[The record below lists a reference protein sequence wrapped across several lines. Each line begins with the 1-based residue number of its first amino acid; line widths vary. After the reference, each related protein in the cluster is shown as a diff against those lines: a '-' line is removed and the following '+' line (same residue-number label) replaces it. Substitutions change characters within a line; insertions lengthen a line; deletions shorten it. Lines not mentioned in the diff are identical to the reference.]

1 MAITI
6 NGTTGIAGVDGS
18 ASTPA
23 VQGTDTNTGIFY
35 PAADTIAF
43 GEGGAEVMRIDS
55 SGNVGIGTTSPG
67 ARFNPVVSYVAST
80 IVTGIKLS
88 TVGGYN
94 TGSGTAIDF
103 GQDQGTYSTWV
114 TGRIASPRTA
124 SSWGGSLTFSTND
137 DSGATAIVERA
148 RITSGGYFK
157 ASNNGTYAGSTGA
170 FHEFNQ
176 SVDNVN
182 IAVDSTNASLTSSL
196 VFAAA
201 TRNTTNNSFFYFQ
214 AFNRTAVA
222 NKFLVADSGT
232 VTNATGTYTTISD
245 IKLKQDI
252 TDASS
257 QWNDIKSLRI
267 VNYRLKDYVQADPNS
282 KPFLGL
288 IAQEVEQVCPGL
300 VEEQEDEVPGEDG
313 KLVKNGEVTKGV
325 KTSILYMKAVKA
337 LQEAMARIET
347 LEAQNAAFEAR
358 LAALENT

>member
-1 MAITI
+1 MSSIKLESNASGTGIFTIASPNSHTNRTLTLPDNTGTI
-6 NGTTGIAGVDGS
+6 NTSGGVNEVPAGS
-18 ASTPA
+18 ASAPSIYST
-23 VQGTDTNTGIFY
+23 GDTNTGIFF
-35 PAADTIAF
+35 PSADTIAF
-43 GEGGAEVMRIDS
+43 AEGGTEC
-55 SGNVGIGTTSPG
+55 
-67 ARFNPVVSYVAST
+67 
-80 IVTGIKLS
+80 
-88 TVGGYN
+88 
-94 TGSGTAIDF
+94 
-103 GQDQGTYSTWV
+103 
-114 TGRIASPRTA
+114 
-124 SSWGGSLTFSTND
+124 
-137 DSGATAIVERA
+137 A

-358 LAALENT
+358 LAALEAQ